1 MRERGRGAS
10 GDYASYTAFVRARQ
24 GALLRAAYLLTGDQ
38 HRAEDIVQ
46 GALVKLA
53 EHWPK
58 VRDGYPE
65 AFVRT
70 VLYRDFVSWW
80 RRHGRERLGPVPD
93 APSAAIGDSIDA
105 VPDRLLLAA
114 ALARLTPRQRAVV
127 VLRFF
132 EDLST
137 AEAARALNVSVGTV
151 KSQTSVALARLR
163 TELGTLDVLVDEQE
177 ER

>member
-1 MRERGRGAS
+1 MRERGREAS
-10 GDYASYTAFVRARQ
+10 GDYESYTAFVRARQ
-24 GALLRAAYLLTGDQ
+24 GALLRAAYLLTGDR
-38 HRAEDIVQ
+38 HRAEDLVQ

-58 VRDGYPE
+58 VKDGYPE

-70 VLYRDFVSWW
+70 VLYRDSVSWW

-93 APSAAIGDSIDA
+93 APSGDAADD

-137 AEAARALNVSVGTV
+137 AEAARALNVSVGTIE
-151 KSQTSVALARLR
+151 SQTSVALGRLR